1 MECCET
7 RMRCVTTGQAVI
19 VGDQVFSA
27 DRYRCETCGQYRFG
41 TPGQAPIRPLSEWGA
56 DWIMQP
62 AQWSETPEQAEASM
76 ADLEA
81 RKQAAGF

>member
-1 MECCET
+1 MNCCET

-27 DRYRCETCGQYRFG
+27 DRYRCEACGQYRFG
-41 TPGQAPIRPLSEWGA
+41 TMGATGFPLSDVKP

-62 AQWSETPEQAEASM
+62 VALNETPE
-76 ADLEA
+76 
-81 RKQAAGF
+81 